1 MTDTE
6 KQPTLTELVADTG
19 IELAKVP
26 LDAGIDAAKKTIEI
40 LTGVD
45 KQMDVSGA
53 IQQLQ
58 TRLDTLAGAMKNQS
72 IQLKTGETSAEF
84 MELLAAA
91 IQAAN
96 EVGSDIGPPLA
107 AEAQKIIIELFQ
119 FGKSTAADLIG
130 LIPVVGEVFDV
141 LRIINS
147 VVSTGISSVDSF
159 VTSAELLMD
168 GFDKFVDKISDDVGD
183 ESDAD
188 NLPLLTQESYDELL
202 KSDKFR
208 EKFRERFRSEPP
220 TYVKDLNLEKKRY
233 VENFIKARN
242 KFTKDLKTPKKRTK
256 LLQDYAYKRLQH
268 HGQNMSKLMKAV
280 DDNKGIVPLV
290 KNQTNL
296 GLSKIHQNVTDAA
309 RKHYD
314 SIKRESRDRNLNRI
328 YGPGKK
334 NK

>member
-1 MTDTE
+1 
-6 KQPTLTELVADTG
+6 
-19 IELAKVP
+19 
-26 LDAGIDAAKKTIEI
+26 
-40 LTGVD
+40 
-45 KQMDVSGA
+45 MDVSGA
-53 IQQLQ
+53 IQELQ
-58 TRLDTLAGAMKNQS
+58 TRLDTLAEAMENQS
-72 IQLKTGETSAEF
+72 TQLRAGETAAEF
-84 MELLAAA
+84 TELLAAA

-168 GFDKFVDKISDDVGD
+168 GFDDFVDKISDDVGD

-202 KSDKFR
+202 ESDKFR
-208 EKFRERFRSEPP
+208 EKFEKKFLGIKPP
-220 TYVKDLNLEKKRY
+220 PYVEGLNFEKKRY

-242 KFTKDLKTPKKRTK
+242 KFTEDLQNPEKRTK
-256 LLQDYAYKRLQH
+256 LLQGYAKKRLQH

-280 DDNKGIVPLV
+280 NDNEGIVPLV

-328 YGPGKK
+328 YGPDKK